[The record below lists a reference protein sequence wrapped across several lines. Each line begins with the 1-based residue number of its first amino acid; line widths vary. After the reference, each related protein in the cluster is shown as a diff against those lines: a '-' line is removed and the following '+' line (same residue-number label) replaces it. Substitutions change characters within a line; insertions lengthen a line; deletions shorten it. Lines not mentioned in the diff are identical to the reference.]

1 MVTIEKS
8 PLLERASSDDV
19 SEGIEVLDL
28 QDKKIVTKKDL
39 KRIDIS
45 ELPSKL
51 PDFKNSNKTKDNI
64 LASWLIEWIEDSLK
78 KGKIQINELLPK
90 KNVLAVHLG
99 ISIGTVQTAIR
110 FIEDKGYVESKQRI
124 GTFIR
129 DYTQPIAQ
137 LRKQTSKREQAILAL
152 KKIIITNGYKI
163 DEPLHSS
170 RELAKI
176 IGSAPNTTCL
186 ALEYL
191 ASIGILESKGC
202 RGNKANWILKQ
213 IPTFNE
219 EELLIDVVLD
229 SDTLVDQV
237 ERDLKE
243 LINKRYNINDK
254 LPSHFE
260 LAEILKVSIKTVHDA
275 MKRLVAQNI
284 LRSKRGRYGTY
295 ILRMPSG
302 LQTASSK
309 ENAIFAPAEDASL
322 YNYEKVECHLKV
334 LIKKNYK
341 VGDKLPAMGK
351 LASELNVS
359 SNTIRKALQRL
370 ANDNIVKFARGRYGG
385 TFVTQVPSES
395 FENLTQ
401 FTWLAVNQEHLSAYS
416 NEIQSSDVPK

>member
-1 MVTIEKS
+1 MVTIEK
-8 PLLERASSDDV
+8 PPVRERASNDDV

-28 QDKKIVTKKDL
+28 QDKKIVTKKNL
-39 KRIDIS
+39 HRIDIS

-51 PDFKNSNKTKDNI
+51 PDFDDSNETKDNI
-64 LASWLIEWIEDSLK
+64 LANWLIEWIEESFK
-78 KGKIQINELLPK
+78 KGKVHVNELLPK
-90 KNVLAVHLG
+90 KNVLAAHLG

-110 FIEDKGYVESKQRI
+110 YIEDKGYVESKQRI

-129 DYTQPIAQ
+129 DYTQPVAQ
-137 LRKQTSKREQAILAL
+137 LRKQTSKREQAVLAL
-152 KKIIITNGYKI
+152 KKIIITNGYNI
-163 DEPLHSS
+163 DEPLPSS

-191 ASIGILESKGC
+191 ASNGILESKGS
-202 RGNKANWILKQ
+202 RGNKANWVLKQ
-213 IPTFNE
+213 IPAFNKE
-219 EELLIDVVLD
+219 KLATDVVLD

-243 LINKRYNINDK
+243 LINKRYEVNDK

-295 ILRMPSG
+295 ILRMPSD
-302 LQTASSK
+302 LQTASGK

-322 YNYEKVECHLKV
+322 YNYEKIECHLKV
-334 LIKKNYK
+334 LIKENYK

-351 LASELNVS
+351 LAGELNVS

-370 ANDNIVKFARGRYGG
+370 SDDNIVKFSRGRYGG
-385 TFVTQVPSES
+385 TFVTQIPLES
-395 FENLTQ
+395 FEDLTQ
-401 FTWLAVNQEHLSAYS
+401 FTWLAVNQEHMSAYS
-416 NEIQSSDVPK
+416 NGISSNDDSR